1 MQLNESLNKSNLSS
15 PNQYMTMSIET
26 IEEKIETFKELM
38 EKYEKDNDY
47 QNAELIKQ
55 QLIQAT
61 KAKDK
66 KLLKETKFR
75 HIQDKETLHS
85 YENKEFIELNSKM
98 NEKLEKLNIKFQKM
112 ESQLKQ
118 NQEEEMQ
125 KFQKNYEDK
134 LKISMKPSNDLKLAH
149 KKKDFFLKKKE

>member
-66 KLLKETKFR
+66 KL
-75 HIQDKETLHS
+75 
-85 YENKEFIELNSKM
+85 
-98 NEKLEKLNIKFQKM
+98 
-112 ESQLKQ
+112 
-118 NQEEEMQ
+118 
-125 KFQKNYEDK
+125 
-134 LKISMKPSNDLKLAH
+134 
-149 KKKDFFLKKKE
+149 